1 MQAISWYW
9 KATLIWISNVFA
21 PEINIVTENGPFIN
35 VDLGQFLGEGKIEKV
50 YYVETKKRK
59 KKICDIRETIGFGF
73 TEWFLLFQQWLSKG
87 S

>member
-1 MQAISWYW
+1 M
-9 KATLIWISNVFA
+9 
-21 PEINIVTENGPFIN
+21 N

-73 TEWFLLFQQWLSKG
+73 TE
-87 S
+87 